1 MDNTAENLPS
11 APDFSEL
18 SPLLLHGRFCYRTL
32 REANILAQFIAKACP
47 NPRMSV
53 MGISELLINAVEH
66 GNLSI
71 GSQEKAELQR
81 QNIWMEEIERRL
93 NLPQNQQKCV
103 TVELTRSETELCI
116 VVTDQ
121 GEGFDWQS
129 FEKRHPNDPLSS
141 HGRGIL
147 LAKQLVFKSLEY
159 SGKGN
164 VVTGVIS
171 LK

>member
-1 MDNTAENLPS
+1 MDNTAENLPLG
-11 APDFSEL
+11 PDFSEL

-32 REANILAQFIAKACP
+32 HEANLLAQFIAKACP
-47 NPRMSV
+47 NPRLSI

-71 GSQEKAELQR
+71 GSEEKAELQH
-81 QNIWMEEIERRL
+81 QNKWMEEIERRL
-93 NLPQNQQKCV
+93 NLPENKDKW
-103 TVELTRSETELCI
+103 VEIEIVRNETELRI
-116 VVTDQ
+116 TVTDQ
-121 GEGFDWQS
+121 GKGFDWQA
-129 FEKRHPNDPLSS
+129 FEKRHPNDPLST

-164 VVTGVIS
+164 IVTGVIN